1 MSFIQKNPKWVFS
14 ILGAILIMIGLIP
27 SLFISD
33 RYVKHVETQN
43 LELKQK
49 YEKLQ
54 IEKRSVE
61 VSLVEVK
68 EKLKKKTMT
77 YKIIRADGTIE
88 ERTSSEI
95 DSESMISEQ
104 VQKEFKEKI
113 QKELV
118 EQEQKFNKKLTE
130 ITKESKKLSVE
141 VGINTKYIKYLH
153 FNYQFLPPFS
163 AGFYVDDS
171 NTYAVGIGMSF

>member
-1 MSFIQKNPKWVFS
+1 
-14 ILGAILIMIGLIP
+14 
-27 SLFISD
+27 
-33 RYVKHVETQN
+33 
-43 LELKQK
+43 
-49 YEKLQ
+49 
-54 IEKRSVE
+54 
-61 VSLVEVK
+61 
-68 EKLKKKTMT
+68 
-77 YKIIRADGTIE
+77 
-88 ERTSSEI
+88 
-95 DSESMISEQ
+95 MISEQ

-130 ITKESKKLSVE
+130 ITKERKKLSIE